1 MAPMVDRTA
10 IRFPSQ
16 VGSAGTRK
24 GTGGRPRP
32 GETTE
37 NRSSILVRRIAATL
51 LGSRAQ
57 SPLFLPPHSAAA
69 QMAWSGQGAGRGP
82 SERTIVRERGPRP
95 ATQA

>member
-16 VGSAGTRK
+16 VGSVGTRK
-24 GTGGRPRP
+24 GVGGRERP

-37 NRSSILVRRIAATL
+37 NRSSIRARWIAATL

-57 SPLFLPPHSAAA
+57 PPASLDRATRNMAASP
-69 QMAWSGQGAGRGP
+69 AG
-82 SERTIVRERGPRP
+82 V
-95 ATQA
+95 

>member
-24 GTGGRPRP
+24 GVGGRERP

-37 NRSSILVRRIAATL
+37 NRSSIRARWIAATL

-57 SPLFLPPHSAAA
+57 SPLFVPP
-69 QMAWSGQGAGRGP
+69 QWRGGAGGRLAQL
-82 SERTIVRERGPRP
+82 VRALP
-95 ATQA
+95 